1 MVVYIMIFVNLY
13 VLLNP
18 ILEEQT
24 KTRVNKICLKS
35 LKRGKKILFFG
46 NGGSASDAQHI
57 AAELVGKFEKIRIP
71 LPAIALT
78 TDTSIM
84 TAVGNDFDFSQIF
97 ERQIEALGQEGDIF
111 FGLTTSGN
119 SKNII
124 NAFISAKDKKIKTIA
139 LTSKGENE
147 ITKIADYC
155 IRVPSNSTARIQ
167 ECHILIGHI
176 FCEIIDNYFD
186 TYPKIS
192 RNA

>member
-1 MVVYIMIFVNLY
+1 MSKETIETIIQENINVKKDFLNSKSEIEILKGIILLVNDT
-13 VLLNP
+13 
-18 ILEEQT
+18 LE
-24 KTRVNKICLKS
+24 KGN
-35 LKRGKKILFFG
+35 KILFAG
-46 NGGSASDAQHI
+46 NGGSAADAQHI

-124 NAFISAKDKKIKTIA
+124 NSFISAKDKKIKTIA

-147 ITKIADYC
+147 VTKIADYC

-167 ECHILIGHI
+167 ECHIMIMHI
-176 FCEIIDNYFD
+176 ICYFVD
-186 TYPKIS
+186 KNFST
-192 RNA
+192 

>member
-1 MVVYIMIFVNLY
+1 MSNETIETIIQENINVKKDFLNSKSEIEILKGIILLVNDT
-13 VLLNP
+13 
-18 ILEEQT
+18 LE
-24 KTRVNKICLKS
+24 KGN
-35 LKRGKKILFFG
+35 KILFAG
-46 NGGSASDAQHI
+46 NGGSAADAQHI

-124 NAFISAKDKKIKTIA
+124 NSFISAKDKKIKTIA

-147 ITKIADYC
+147 VTKIADYC

-167 ECHILIGHI
+167 ECHIMIMHI
-176 FCEIIDNYFD
+176 ICYFVD
-186 TYPKIS
+186 KNFST
-192 RNA
+192 

>member
-1 MVVYIMIFVNLY
+1 MSKETIETIIQENINVKKDFLNSKSEIEILKDIILLVNDT
-13 VLLNP
+13 
-18 ILEEQT
+18 LE
-24 KTRVNKICLKS
+24 KGN
-35 LKRGKKILFFG
+35 KILFAG
-46 NGGSASDAQHI
+46 NGGSAADAQHI

-124 NAFISAKDKKIKTIA
+124 NAFISAKDRKIKTIA

-147 ITKIADYC
+147 ITKIADYS

-167 ECHILIGHI
+167 ECHIMIMHI
-176 FCEIIDNYFD
+176 ICYFVD
-186 TYPKIS
+186 KNFST
-192 RNA
+192 

>member
-1 MVVYIMIFVNLY
+1 MSKETIETIIQENINVKKDFLNSKSEIEILKGIILLVNDTLQKG
-13 VLLNP
+13 N
-18 ILEEQT
+18 
-24 KTRVNKICLKS
+24 
-35 LKRGKKILFFG
+35 KILFAG
-46 NGGSASDAQHI
+46 NGGSAADAQHI
-57 AAELVGKFEKIRIP
+57 AAELVGKFEKIRRP

-84 TAVGNDFDFSQIF
+84 TAVGNDFDFTQIF

-111 FGLTTSGN
+111 FGFTTSGN

-124 NAFISAKDKKIKTIA
+124 NSFISAKDKKIKTIA

-167 ECHILIGHI
+167 ECHIMIMHI
-176 FCEIIDNYFD
+176 ICYFVD
-186 TYPKIS
+186 KNFST
-192 RNA
+192 

>member
-1 MVVYIMIFVNLY
+1 MSKETIETIIQENINVKKDFLNSKSEIEILKGIILLVNDT
-13 VLLNP
+13 
-18 ILEEQT
+18 LE
-24 KTRVNKICLKS
+24 KGN
-35 LKRGKKILFFG
+35 KILFAG
-46 NGGSASDAQHI
+46 NGGSAADAQHI

-167 ECHILIGHI
+167 ECHIMIMHI
-176 FCEIIDNYFD
+176 ICYFVD
-186 TYPKIS
+186 KNFST
-192 RNA
+192 

>member
-1 MVVYIMIFVNLY
+1 MSKETIETIIQENINVKKDFLNSKSEIETLKGIILLVNDT
-13 VLLNP
+13 
-18 ILEEQT
+18 LE
-24 KTRVNKICLKS
+24 KGN
-35 LKRGKKILFFG
+35 KILFAG
-46 NGGSASDAQHI
+46 NGGSAADAQHI

-167 ECHILIGHI
+167 ECHIMIMHI
-176 FCEIIDNYFD
+176 ICYFVD
-186 TYPKIS
+186 KNFST
-192 RNA
+192 